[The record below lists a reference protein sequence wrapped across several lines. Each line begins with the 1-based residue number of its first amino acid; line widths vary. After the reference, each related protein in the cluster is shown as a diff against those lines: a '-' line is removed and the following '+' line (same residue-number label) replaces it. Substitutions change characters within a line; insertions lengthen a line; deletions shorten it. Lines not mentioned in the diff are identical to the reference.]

1 MRIAL
6 YVVGGLVVLVL
17 LVVGIGYALP
27 QGHVETREVTVPA
40 SAERVFALISSPA
53 DYPKWR
59 SDVDSVEVLPSE
71 GGKELFR
78 ELGDNGPLLMRVD
91 ERVANSRM
99 VTVIADSTLPFGGK
113 WTYELAPAG
122 SGTTLRITEDGQVYN
137 PLFRFMSRF
146 VFGHAA
152 TMERYLSDL
161 EKEVQGKEGE
171 SRR

>member
-17 LVVGIGYALP
+17 IVVAIGYSLP
-27 QGHVETREVTVPA
+27 KAHVATREVTVPA
-40 SAERVFALISSPA
+40 SAEKVFALIGTPA

-59 SDVDSVEVLPSE
+59 SDVDSVEILPSE
-71 GGKELFR
+71 NGRERFR

-91 ERVANSRM
+91 ERVANSRL

-113 WTYELAPAG
+113 WTYELAPSG
-122 SGTTLRITEDGQVYN
+122 TGTTLRITEDGEVYN
-137 PLFRFMSRF
+137 PVFRFMSRF

-152 TMERYLSDL
+152 TL
-161 EKEVQGKEGE
+161 EKYLADAEKALQTP
-171 SRR
+171 

>member
-6 YVVGGLVVLVL
+6 FVVGGLVLLVL
-17 LVVGIGYALP
+17 IVVGIGYALP

-40 SAERVFALISSPA
+40 PAEKVFALISTPA

-59 SDVDSVEVLPSE
+59 SDVDSVEVLPPE
-71 GGKELFR
+71 GGKERFR

-91 ERVANSRM
+91 ERVPGSRL

-113 WTYELAPAG
+113 WTYELTPSG
-122 SGTTLRITEDGQVYN
+122 TGTTLRITEDGQVYN
-137 PLFRFMSRF
+137 PVFRFMSRF

-152 TMERYLSDL
+152 TMEKYLADA
-161 EKEVQGKEGE
+161 EKALQTP
-171 SRR
+171 